1 MYLGYNTNGLV
12 HHEPVTAIRGLAEI
26 GYRGVAL
33 TIDHYLLSP
42 WNPHWQR
49 QLHEIRDVLDRREMR
64 CVIETGARYLLDP
77 WRKHEPTLISPT
89 PAERQRRMQFY
100 RHALCCAVALNADCL
115 SIWSGVRHP
124 EVAEDDAWRWLIEG
138 LKRLCDEAASYGM
151 PIGLEPEPG
160 MFIDSVQRFDELRE
174 RSPDTGCRL
183 TLDVGHVICQQEGK
197 LSDIIL
203 SHGSLMVN
211 VHIEDM
217 RRGVHEHLMFGEGE
231 LDIAEVFTALR
242 QVRYGKG
249 VYVEL
254 SRHSH
259 LGFDAARRAYEA
271 LRPFVEQAG

>member
-160 MFIDSVQRFDELRE
+160 MFIDTVQRFDELRE

-203 SHGSLMVN
+203 SHGSHMVN

-231 LDIAEVFTALR
+231 LDIVEVFTALR